1 MIQSVFLQFYSD
13 VNITKF
19 LGRGWGPV
27 INFCLQSQHCTKK
40 RRIKDETELSAVHL
54 LIFLLRM
61 TRLLNYK
68 KNKANKPNKA
78 NLCLSHVINFPNSLY
93 FTQWKAL
100 LSSKAKRFCSLKLWD
115 ECFTFMIQQNTFFQK
130 FF

>member
-1 MIQSVFLQFYSD
+1 MKLKLSCEFNVSEED
-13 VNITKF
+13 V
-19 LGRGWGPV
+19 RG
-27 INFCLQSQHCTKK
+27 
-40 RRIKDETELSAVHL
+40 E
-54 LIFLLRM
+54 
-61 TRLLNYK
+61 LNYK

-115 ECFTFMIQQNTFFQK
+115 ECFTFMIQQNKFFQK
-130 FF
+130 IF